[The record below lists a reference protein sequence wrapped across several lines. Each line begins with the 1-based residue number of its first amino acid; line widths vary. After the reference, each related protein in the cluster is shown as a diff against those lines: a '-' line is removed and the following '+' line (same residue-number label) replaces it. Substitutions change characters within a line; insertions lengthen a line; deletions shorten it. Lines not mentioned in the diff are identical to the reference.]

1 MSTSAGTITLYW
13 CMTLLAL
20 RHKHGHCVSARE
32 RKVSAVN
39 IVGGG
44 YLERP
49 ITSALYSLS

>member
-44 YLERP
+44 YLKRP